1 MKIKLVLYLEKY
13 NIWDHCWA
21 ESCAIQLHQNEY
33 SSKLKPNC
41 SDTNRKIDC
50 FFPFIYLPIKNQII
64 INPKSRV
71 FFISESITLPVR
83 RMQFSKW
90 MKCVA
95 TNGILIQFFLFLFFI
110 YDKIRRIREITEL
123 RPDIRSH
130 LIKELAK
137 CIQYFEFIGLHA
149 LVKFRLVLL
158 KFLHKKHSEPFWK
171 RRKNKVQKMLAIF
184 LLFSILWPIWV
195 IS

>member
-1 MKIKLVLYLEKY
+1 M
-13 NIWDHCWA
+13 
-21 ESCAIQLHQNEY
+21 HQNEY
-33 SSKLKPNC
+33 SWKLKPNC

-71 FFISESITLPVR
+71 FFISGSITLPVR

-130 LIKELAK
+130 LIKEWPNAFNILSSLDFMLWWNLGCWCCLNFYTKSTVSHFEKEEKTK
-137 CIQYFEFIGLHA
+137 C
-149 LVKFRLVLL
+149 
-158 KFLHKKHSEPFWK
+158 KKCW
-171 RRKNKVQKMLAIF
+171 
-184 LLFSILWPIWV
+184 LFSILWPIWV